1 MAIDKSLY
9 QAPQGLEQL
18 AEGEPDIE
26 VEIEDPEAVRIS
38 ADGEEIFSIE
48 KNGEDENFDENLAEV
63 VSEGELQALAGDL
76 IGDIDNDLAP
86 EKTGRRCTKTA
97 LHC

>member
-26 VEIEDPEAVRIS
+26 VEIENPEAVRIS
-38 ADGEEIFSIE
+38 ADGEEIFNME
-48 KNGEDENFDENLAEV
+48 Y
-63 VSEGELQALAGDL
+63 
-76 IGDIDNDLAP
+76 
-86 EKTGRRCTKTA
+86 TA
-97 LHC
+97 SAVPRFCSFLKL